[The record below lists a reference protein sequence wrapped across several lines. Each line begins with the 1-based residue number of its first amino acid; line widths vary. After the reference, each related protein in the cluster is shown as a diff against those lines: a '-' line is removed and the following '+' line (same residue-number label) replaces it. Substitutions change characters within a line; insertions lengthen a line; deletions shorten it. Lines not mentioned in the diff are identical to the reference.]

1 MLFYFLGQEKE
12 VHLANLLTDVEAE
25 DYILWLQNNS
35 EPFTTVQEYW
45 SKTVVQRKAVNNG
58 TIHEYFNKFPC
69 LKLPLEYTLLE
80 QDFDFHYSD
89 KKNCLLSK
97 WSQIATALLKLAE
110 NKTDSYLKELVK
122 EYKEQFPNNNPEDK
136 IFALSILPL
145 FFPCS
150 YLKCKRAGTNRWRP
164 SKIEMRK
171 GFLLH
176 VKIAGDLQRE
186 LQTRRDKLA
195 SFHLTAQPLPIIV
208 GSNINTIESCYVS
221 VNDILYKVDTPL
233 RAIDLCFKIFHVM
246 NASYPP
252 EAETAWTFIEQ
263 LVVHESL
270 LNPNNSNKNSKQ
282 DNKIEFQTN
291 SQIPMQL
298 NTNNLQE
305 VPSLLE
311 TLTTFHDSLSSN
323 HNSSIILFIA
333 NLYNNSLIPRSFVQE
348 VVNSLKNIFCSGVIC
363 DIKQVVSNRLQSL
376 NEDLDIINTV
386 TSMFETLENSFN
398 HVDTEYKRLQYFK
411 SSGQYI
417 PPRSFVIGQR
427 TIEKR
432 INGQLWKSQVSY
444 FGNKT
449 VFPMFIYFDDYE
461 TGNALGSH
469 SGKNK
474 LGAVYFSLPSIPQEL
489 KSSLTNIYL
498 FALFKSEDRKTF
510 GNAAVFGMHT
520 LLGLTESFSSN
531 FRCRFCKIKKVD
543 SYYMYIEDETLL
555 RTHENYEHIIS
566 KTGIKEPCIWHQL
579 NNFHLTRN
587 YCVDMMHDLF
597 EGACNY
603 SLMCL
608 LHNLIFVLKLFSL
621 HTLNERIKCFGYND
635 TEISNKPPPITSD
648 NLKERIRMS
657 ASEMLCF
664 FRYLG
669 VMIGDLI
676 PVNLPIW
683 EVWLLKMSGPL
694 VHLWSMRSEQ
704 KHRESKMISN
714 VSCNFKNIAYTL
726 AVKAQLKLCHQLLSN
741 SASNMVFGEIEP
753 LNFDLYIKY
762 FSNLDSGKLHQ
773 VKWINVNGTK
783 YIFDTIL
790 ALDCSENML
799 LFGAI
804 KYIVLFS
811 EVEIY
816 FICNI
821 LRSTAFDRHVHAYE
835 IVCSTINETDFLIV
849 KKYSELHDYG
859 PCLLTKTSNKYLI
872 CTRWAI

>member
-1 MLFYFLGQEKE
+1 
-12 VHLANLLTDVEAE
+12 E

-35 EPFTTVQEYW
+35 ESFTTVQEYW
-45 SKTVVQRKAVNNG
+45 GKTVVQRKAVNNG

-69 LKLPLEYTLLE
+69 LKLPLGYTL
-80 QDFDFHYSD
+80 
-89 KKNCLLSK
+89 
-97 WSQIATALLKLAE
+97 
-110 NKTDSYLKELVK
+110 
-122 EYKEQFPNNNPEDK
+122 
-136 IFALSILPL
+136 
-145 FFPCS
+145 
-150 YLKCKRAGTNRWRP
+150 
-164 SKIEMRK
+164 
-171 GFLLH
+171 
-176 VKIAGDLQRE
+176 IAGDLQRE
-186 LQTRRDKLA
+186 LQTRQDKLA
-195 SFHLTAQPLPIIV
+195 NFHLTAQPLPIIV
-208 GSNINTIESCYVS
+208 GSNIDTIESCYVS

-233 RAIDLCFKIFHVM
+233 RAVDLCFKIFHVM

-263 LVVHESL
+263 LVYKFPKTKTSEV
-270 LNPNNSNKNSKQ
+270 P
-282 DNKIEFQTN
+282 T
-291 SQIPMQL
+291 QL

-311 TLTTFHDSLSSN
+311 TLSTFHDALSSN
-323 HNSSIILFIA
+323 HNSSIIRFIA

-348 VVNSLKNIFCSGVIC
+348 VVDSVKNIFCSGVVC
-363 DIKQVVSNRLQSL
+363 DVKRVISDRLQNL
-376 NEDLDIINTV
+376 NEDPDIINTV
-386 TSMFETLENSFN
+386 TSMFETIENSFN
-398 HVDTEYKRLQYFK
+398 YVDTEYKRLQYFK
-411 SSGQYI
+411 SSGQY
-417 PPRSFVIGQR
+417 SFVIGQR
-427 TIEKR
+427 E
-432 INGQLWKSQVSY
+432 LWKLQVSY

-449 VFPMFIYFDDYE
+449 VFPIFIYFDDYE
-461 TGNALGSH
+461 TGNTLGSH

-474 LGAVYFSLPSIPQEL
+474 LGAVYFSLSSIPQEL

-498 FALFKSEDRKTF
+498 FALFKSEDRKNF
-510 GNAAVFGMHT
+510 GNAAVFGIHT
-520 LLGLTESFSSN
+520 LLGLTENFSSN

-543 SYYMYIEDETLL
+543 SYRMCTEDETLFC
-555 RTHENYEHIIS
+555 TYENYEHDLITNDIS

-579 NNFHLTRN
+579 SNFHLTQN
-587 YCVDMMHDLF
+587 YCVDIMHDLF
-597 EGACNY
+597 EGVCNY
-603 SLMCL
+603 SLKCL
-608 LHNLIFVLKLFSL
+608 LYNLIFVLKLFSL

-635 TEISNKPPPITSD
+635 TEISNKPPLITSD

-664 FRYLG
+664 SRYLG
-669 VMIGDLI
+669 VMIGDLV

-704 KHRESKMISN
+704 KHRESKMTSN

-726 AVKAQLKLCHQLLSN
+726 AVKAQLRLCHQLLSS
-741 SASNMVFGEIEP
+741 SASNITFGEMEQ

-783 YIFDTIL
+783 YNFDTIL
-790 ALDCSENML
+790 ALDCSENMP
-799 LFGAI
+799 LFGTI
-804 KYIVLFS
+804 KYIVLLS

-821 LRSTAFDRHVHAYE
+821 FRSTAFDRHVHAYE
-835 IVCSTINETDFLIV
+835 IACSSINKTDSLIV

-872 CTRWAI
+872 CTRWAL

>member
-1 MLFYFLGQEKE
+1 
-12 VHLANLLTDVEAE
+12 
-25 DYILWLQNNS
+25 
-35 EPFTTVQEYW
+35 
-45 SKTVVQRKAVNNG
+45 
-58 TIHEYFNKFPC
+58 
-69 LKLPLEYTLLE
+69 
-80 QDFDFHYSD
+80 
-89 KKNCLLSK
+89 
-97 WSQIATALLKLAE
+97 
-110 NKTDSYLKELVK
+110 
-122 EYKEQFPNNNPEDK
+122 
-136 IFALSILPL
+136 
-145 FFPCS
+145 
-150 YLKCKRAGTNRWRP
+150 
-164 SKIEMRK
+164 
-171 GFLLH
+171 
-176 VKIAGDLQRE
+176 
-186 LQTRRDKLA
+186 
-195 SFHLTAQPLPIIV
+195 
-208 GSNINTIESCYVS
+208 
-221 VNDILYKVDTPL
+221 
-233 RAIDLCFKIFHVM
+233 
-246 NASYPP
+246 
-252 EAETAWTFIEQ
+252 
-263 LVVHESL
+263 
-270 LNPNNSNKNSKQ
+270 
-282 DNKIEFQTN
+282 
-291 SQIPMQL
+291 
-298 NTNNLQE
+298 
-305 VPSLLE
+305 
-311 TLTTFHDSLSSN
+311 
-323 HNSSIILFIA
+323 
-333 NLYNNSLIPRSFVQE
+333 
-348 VVNSLKNIFCSGVIC
+348 
-363 DIKQVVSNRLQSL
+363 
-376 NEDLDIINTV
+376 
-386 TSMFETLENSFN
+386 
-398 HVDTEYKRLQYFK
+398 
-411 SSGQYI
+411 
-417 PPRSFVIGQR
+417 
-427 TIEKR
+427 
-432 INGQLWKSQVSY
+432 
-444 FGNKT
+444 
-449 VFPMFIYFDDYE
+449 
-461 TGNALGSH
+461 
-469 SGKNK
+469 
-474 LGAVYFSLPSIPQEL
+474 
-489 KSSLTNIYL
+489 
-498 FALFKSEDRKTF
+498 
-510 GNAAVFGMHT
+510 
-520 LLGLTESFSSN
+520 
-531 FRCRFCKIKKVD
+531 
-543 SYYMYIEDETLL
+543 
-555 RTHENYEHIIS
+555 
-566 KTGIKEPCIWHQL
+566 
-579 NNFHLTRN
+579 
-587 YCVDMMHDLF
+587 MHDLF

-683 EVWLLKMSGPL
+683 EVWCTLREIIDVVTAPNIHFSEHVRLKVVIEEHNNLYVQFFGRLKPKHHHLLHYPTVLKMSGPL